1 MNEKLGSGREKPAIS
16 NMPLA
21 ELGKFSIISG
31 RFQEEEQHNFQLK
44 VVPVEELIR
53 NFPSRKN
60 F

>member
-1 MNEKLGSGREKPAIS
+1 MNEGLASGREKPAIS

-44 VVPVEELIR
+44 MVLVEE
-53 NFPSRKN
+53 
-60 F
+60 

>member
-1 MNEKLGSGREKPAIS
+1 MNEKLCSGREEPAIS

-31 RFQEEEQHNFQLK
+31 RFQEEEQHNSQLK
-44 VVPVEELIR
+44 VVPVEERIR

>member
-1 MNEKLGSGREKPAIS
+1 MNEGLASGREKPAIS

-44 VVPVEELIR
+44 MGLVEE
-53 NFPSRKN
+53 
-60 F
+60 